1 MYYLKL
7 CWELFTILL
16 PMKIIAL
23 RCINSARRI
32 LIPFVISK
40 SHNFGDIIFKKHPR
54 CISLES
60 RDLVLDILS
69 LLSKV
74 EGGNTSNLNEN
85 LQGMIWNSMS

>member
-1 MYYLKL
+1 MNYLKL

-16 PMKIIAL
+16 PMIIIAL
-23 RCINSARRI
+23 RCINSARRV

-40 SHNFGDIIFKKHPR
+40 SHSFGDIIFLKHPR
-54 CISLES
+54 CISLEC
-60 RDLVLDILS
+60 RDRVLDILS

-85 LQGMIWNSMS
+85 IHGMIWNSIR